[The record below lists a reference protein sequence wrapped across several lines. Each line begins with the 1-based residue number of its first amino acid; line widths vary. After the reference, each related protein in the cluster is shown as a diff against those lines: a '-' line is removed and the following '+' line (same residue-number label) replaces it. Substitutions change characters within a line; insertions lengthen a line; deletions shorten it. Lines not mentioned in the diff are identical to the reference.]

1 MWDLVSC
8 FFRRVECFILK
19 GKSRSGSFQ
28 KKKSESRG
36 GACLLF
42 RKALHVYA
50 FGWHRK
56 SCKILISRS
65 AGVTDFFGERKCL
78 SRKWSFCRGRTLD
91 SKHEVRSRCRRAWP
105 RSHVFYKFLVPPKS
119 PKTTNFEIPGR
130 RICTQFFELIYF
142 CYTPSQANHSRKSHK
157 ILIFGSAGLTDF
169 FGERKCLSR
178 KWSFCRGRT
187 LDSNMLLQE
196 VVVLSRQNARFHSRN
211 EVVGDASLASKSCV
225 L

>member
-8 FFRRVECFILK
+8 FLRRVECFILIR
-19 GKSRSGSFQ
+19 KSRSGSFQ

-42 RKALHVYA
+42 RKPLHVYA

-65 AGVTDFFGERKCL
+65 AGVTNFFGERKCL

-119 PKTTNFEIPGR
+119 PKT
-130 RICTQFFELIYF
+130 
-142 CYTPSQANHSRKSHK
+142 
-157 ILIFGSAGLTDF
+157 
-169 FGERKCLSR
+169 
-178 KWSFCRGRT
+178 
-187 LDSNMLLQE
+187 NMHLQE
-196 VVVLSRQNARFHSRN
+196 VVVLSRQNARFQTRS
-211 EVVGDASLASKSCV
+211 EVVGDGSLASKSCV